1 LILFR
6 CAKRSILPN
15 KAETCSQNL
24 HWSFFRPAKAAETNA
39 KFLWSKFCSTKSQNS
54 INFLGVLFLVFFEQS
69 DKTFTAAF
77 WMELEFYFACGKIL
91 LTEKGRYAFSDQQPK
106 TFFLFPLC
114 KV

>member
-1 LILFR
+1 MLPDIHRATQKFYIFLIVYLTGCTPFF
-6 CAKRSILPN
+6 SG
-15 KAETCSQNL
+15 
-24 HWSFFRPAKAAETNA
+24 SFF
-39 KFLWSKFCSTKSQNS
+39 
-54 INFLGVLFLVFFEQS
+54 VFFEQS

>member
-1 LILFR
+1 MWLVG
-6 CAKRSILPN
+6 LPEEVLRRTTKKFIDFVPQHKVTKFN
-15 KAETCSQNL
+15 KFFSG
-24 HWSFFRPAKAAETNA
+24 SFF
-39 KFLWSKFCSTKSQNS
+39 
-54 INFLGVLFLVFFEQS
+54 VFFEQS

>member
-1 LILFR
+1 MILFR

-15 KAETCSQNL
+15 KAETSEKAVRSFYGQIPQHKVIKFNKFFSG
-24 HWSFFRPAKAAETNA
+24 SFF
-39 KFLWSKFCSTKSQNS
+39 
-54 INFLGVLFLVFFEQS
+54 VFFEQS

>member
-1 LILFR
+1 MLPDIQPGNTKILYFFN
-6 CAKRSILPN
+6 CLLDGMHTKFFSG
-15 KAETCSQNL
+15 
-24 HWSFFRPAKAAETNA
+24 SFF
-39 KFLWSKFCSTKSQNS
+39 
-54 INFLGVLFLVFFEQS
+54 VFFEQS